1 LSNGKPKALQ
11 SGSFMDGSILKNGIL
26 VALVIIVLVLGVGAY
41 SFYGQTQSQTSDLK
55 TKQTAL
61 DSLNGSYSDLSN
73 KYTTLQASDRDL
85 TQRYEQMNV
94 SYSSISDKYN
104 SLKNQS
110 DSYEVKIGDFLESG
124 PAIAYTY
131 TIAVDSV
138 NNSTNQLVTATAY
151 NVGQQDATNVVASI
165 LVSSDNKT
173 GMLTKSIPLVR
184 SMGKEQVVWVI
195 DNVTTVQRL
204 WVGLSN

>member
-1 LSNGKPKALQ
+1 
-11 SGSFMDGSILKNGIL
+11 MDGNILKNGIL
-26 VALVIIVLVLGVGAY
+26 VALVIIVLVLCVGAY
-41 SFYGQTQSQTSDLK
+41 SFYGQTQSQSSDLK
-55 TKQTAL
+55 SKQAAL
-61 DSLNGSYSDLSN
+61 DSLNSSYIDLSS

-94 SYSSISDKYN
+94 TYSGISDKYN

-110 DSYEVKIGDFLESG
+110 DSFEVKIGDFLESG

-131 TIAVDSV
+131 TIVVDSV

-151 NVGQQDATNVVASI
+151 NVGQQDATNVVAS
-165 LVSSDNKT
+165 VMVASDNKT
-173 GMLTKSIPLVR
+173 GMMTKTIPLVR
-184 SMGKEQVVWVI
+184 SMGKEQAVWII
-195 DNVTTVQRL
+195 DNQTTVQRL

>member
-1 LSNGKPKALQ
+1 
-11 SGSFMDGSILKNGIL
+11 MDGNILKNGIL
-26 VALVIIVLVLGVGAY
+26 VALVIIVLVLVVGAY
-41 SFYGQTQSQTSDLK
+41 SFYGQTQSQSTDLK
-55 TKQTAL
+55 SKQSAL
-61 DSLNGSYSDLSN
+61 DSMNSSYIDLSG

-94 SYSSISDKYN
+94 SYSAISDKYN
-104 SLKNQS
+104 SLKNES

-131 TIAVDSV
+131 TIVVDSL

-165 LVSSDNKT
+165 MVATDNNT
-173 GMLTKSIPLVR
+173 GMMTKTIPLVR
-184 SMGKEQVVWVI
+184 SMGKEQAVWVI
-195 DNVTTVQRL
+195 NNVTTVQRV

>member
-1 LSNGKPKALQ
+1 
-11 SGSFMDGSILKNGIL
+11 MDGNILKNGIL
-26 VALVIIVLVLGVGAY
+26 VALVIIVLVLCAGAY
-41 SFYGQTQSQTSDLK
+41 SFYGQTQSQATDLK

-61 DSLNGSYSDLSN
+61 DSLNSSYSDLSS
-73 KYTTLQASDRDL
+73 KYTSLQANDRDL

-94 SYSSISDKYN
+94 TYAGISDKYN

-131 TIAVDSV
+131 TIVADTM
-138 NNSTNQLVTATAY
+138 NNSTNQVVTATAY
-151 NVGQQDATNVVASI
+151 NVGQQDANNVVASI
-165 LVSSDNKT
+165 VIASDNKT
-173 GMLTKSIPLVR
+173 GMLTQTIPLVR
-184 SMGKEQVVWVI
+184 SMGKEKAVWII

-204 WVGLSN
+204 WVGLGN

>member
-1 LSNGKPKALQ
+1 
-11 SGSFMDGSILKNGIL
+11 MDGNILKNGIL
-26 VALVIIVLVLGVGAY
+26 VALVIIVLVLCMGAY
-41 SFYGQTQSQTSDLK
+41 SFYGQTQSQSNDLK
-55 TKQTAL
+55 SKQTAL
-61 DSLNGSYSDLSN
+61 DSLNSSYVDLSG
-73 KYTTLQASDRDL
+73 KYATLQASDRDM

-94 SYSSISDKYN
+94 TYSSMSDKYN

-131 TIAVDSV
+131 TIMVDSR
-138 NNSTNQLVTATAY
+138 NNSTNQIVTATAY
-151 NVGQQDATNVVASI
+151 NVGQQDATNVFASI
-165 LVSSDNKT
+165 TIASDNKT
-173 GMLTKSIPLVR
+173 GMLTKNIPLVR
-184 SMGKEQVVWVI
+184 SMGKEQAVWII

>member
-1 LSNGKPKALQ
+1 
-11 SGSFMDGSILKNGIL
+11 MDGNILKNGIL
-26 VALVIIVLVLGVGAY
+26 VALVIIVLVLCMGAY
-41 SFYGQTQSQTSDLK
+41 SFYGQTQSQSNDLK
-55 TKQTAL
+55 SKQTAL
-61 DSLNGSYSDLSN
+61 DSLNSSYVDLSD
-73 KYTTLQASDRDL
+73 KYATLQASDRDM

-94 SYSSISDKYN
+94 TYSSMSDKYN

-131 TIAVDSV
+131 TIMVDSR
-138 NNSTNQLVTATAY
+138 NNSTNQIVTATAY
-151 NVGQQDATNVVASI
+151 NVGQQDATNVFASI
-165 LVSSDNKT
+165 TIASDNKT
-173 GMLTKSIPLVR
+173 GMLTKNIPLVR
-184 SMGKEQVVWVI
+184 SMGKEQAVWII